1 MAMAFFSLSE
11 LSFGWGLQLQQAIG
25 QETGEIGGG
34 LWWSEKNGFGKGRE
48 STAVDILATSGQ
60 EFICF

>member
-25 QETGEIGGG
+25 QETGEIVGG
-34 LWWSEKNGFGKGRE
+34 LWWSEDNEIGKSRE
-48 STAVDILATSGQ
+48 GTAVEILATSGQ

>member
-11 LSFGWGLQLQQAIG
+11 LSFEWGLQLQQAIG

-34 LWWSEKNGFGKGRE
+34 KNGFGKGRE
-48 STAVDILATSGQ
+48 GTAVDILATSGQ